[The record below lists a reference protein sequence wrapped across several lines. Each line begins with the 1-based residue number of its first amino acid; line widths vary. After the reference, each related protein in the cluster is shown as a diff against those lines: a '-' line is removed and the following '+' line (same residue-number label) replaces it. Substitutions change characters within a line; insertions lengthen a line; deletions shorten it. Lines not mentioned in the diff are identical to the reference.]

1 MAMGTRRRRQ
11 RQEELWYRAD
21 FRTRLRDRSF
31 AAIVRARKTERAEA
45 TAATSSRVH
54 SGIAA
59 KKDDGSRDA
68 TGTSGRGCTP
78 SFHSF
83 AATLD
88 DQRFLLAS
96 VLIAS
101 LHVAPASYSC
111 WRKFDA

>member
-1 MAMGTRRRRQ
+1 MGTRWRRQ
-11 RQEELWYRAD
+11 RQEEPWYRAD
-21 FRTRLRDRSF
+21 LAEAPGHPFY
-31 AAIVRARKTERAEA
+31 RARKTERAEA
-45 TAATSSRVH
+45 TAATSSRGQ

-78 SFHSF
+78 IFHSF
-83 AATLD
+83 ATTLD

-101 LHVAPASYSC
+101 LRVAPASYSMLAKVRC
-111 WRKFDA
+111 VKSLI